1 MIEININSLYP
12 TVDNVAVSHELNYGG
27 SWKKEVAFY
36 EDSTFFSIADYTVT
50 ASLVTNGYL
59 IAEDI
64 STEKTE
70 NSTVILDLSST
81 NQYKLIPGRMV
92 VEFKFTDNNKVLC
105 PAAVLIVNVRDS
117 KAKNA
122 QITPESYGTTAEILQ
137 EVAQARGTFQKLG
150 LRLDDLQK
158 RLKLQVIT
166 GQQTEDVF
174 DNNTLVDV
182 LYKAYVNNTVYFFMT
197 LAQADPAAQSSSQ
210 YRISRNGI
218 ERRLLSSNV
227 WTVSGDIPD
236 GSITTTKLA
245 DNAVTAE
252 KIDNGAVGTN
262 QIASGAVKSSK
273 IALEAINPNHL
284 SADTLALFNS
294 KLNWQGF
301 TSGLMFSSKGA
312 FDVYSFE
319 VGKVYSIY
327 LSANVL
333 YTGSDGLSALLIM
346 PTTSVRMLITY
357 TKGIYYSS
365 YSNDEWSEFKPQSIA
380 LAALT
385 PEVQTILAH
394 AETMWNT
401 DYKTVVDLGT
411 VSSSTAF
418 DSATYCTELAEF
430 LFVTQGSVTAL
441 FETSLP
447 CKLTYNNGY
456 QCVERLGSAVKFT
469 RKINSIAP
477 DFSADGWVK
486 HSVGWANL
494 DTAVQSRI
502 TDLESTVGTLNAS
515 LETMLDG
522 GTELDGGAE

>member
-1 MIEININSLYP
+1 MNKVVRSI
-12 TVDNVAVSHELNYGG
+12 TVDIADEYPSILRVIGHELNTN
-27 SWKKEVAFY
+27 SFFIKVKLY
-36 EDSTFFSIADYTVT
+36 ENKQPVVLSQEDEAT
-50 ASLVTNGYL
+50 ATLVTDGFL
-59 IAEDI
+59 VVSERQCEI
-64 STEKTE
+64 STPNEIEVNLSNEIGEPQILRSGKM
-70 NSTVILDLSST
+70 VIEIAIKSANESVFILP
-81 NQYKLIPGRMV
+81 KCCALIDFS
-92 VEFKFTDNNKVLC
+92 EELH
-105 PAAVLIVNVRDS
+105 
-117 KAKNA
+117 A

-227 WTVSGDIPD
+227 WTAIGDTPD
-236 GSITTTKLA
+236 GSITTAKLA
-245 DNAVTAE
+245 DKAVTTA
-252 KIDNGAVGTN
+252 KIANLAVDTN

-284 SADTLALFNS
+284 SADTIALFNS

-301 TSGLMFSSKGA
+301 TSSLMFNSKGA
-312 FDVYSFE
+312 FDVYAFE

-346 PTTSVRMLITY
+346 PTTSVRMLISY

-365 YSNDEWSEFKPQSIA
+365 YSNDEWSEFKPQTIA

-385 PEVQTILAH
+385 PDVQEILAH

-401 DYKTVVDLGT
+401 DYKTVVNLGT
-411 VSSSTAF
+411 VTSGTAF
-418 DSATYCTELAEF
+418 DSATYCTEYAEF
-430 LFVTQGSVTAL
+430 LFIANGGLTPKFYTTA
-441 FETSLP
+441 P
-447 CKLTYNNGY
+447 CRLTYNNGY
-456 QCVERLGSAVKFT
+456 QIVEPIDTVKKYI

-477 DFSADGWVK
+477 TFSAEEWIKIDK
-486 HSVGWANL
+486 
-494 DTAVQSRI
+494 
-502 TDLESTVGTLNAS
+502 
-515 LETMLDG
+515 
-522 GTELDGGAE
+522 